1 LRGIVVIAI
10 KRIAAVGVA
19 GLVAGIENA
28 PGLQRTPDPR
38 KNIRKPC
45 PRHMQQTGIGP
56 DAVIGLDLIEFMKQ
70 QRLDGA
76 AEML

>member
-1 LRGIVVIAI
+1 
-10 KRIAAVGVA
+10 
-19 GLVAGIENA
+19 
-28 PGLQRTPDPR
+28 
-38 KNIRKPC
+38 
-45 PRHMQQTGIGP
+45 MQQAGVGP